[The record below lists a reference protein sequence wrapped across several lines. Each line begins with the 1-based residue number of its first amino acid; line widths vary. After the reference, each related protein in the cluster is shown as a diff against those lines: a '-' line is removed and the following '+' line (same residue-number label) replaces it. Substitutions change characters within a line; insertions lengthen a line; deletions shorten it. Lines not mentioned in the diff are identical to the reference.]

1 MAAKQNGSKTRIN
14 RPFVGIPSFLR
25 APICLDPDDFD
36 GAIAVMGVPF
46 DEGSP
51 FLSGSRLG
59 PRALREHSLRFVS
72 GSGGFYNPETR
83 KSYLDVELTQ
93 NLIVDIGDADV
104 APTNVE
110 RTFAEITAMVR
121 AVLDRG
127 ALPVVLGGDHSI
139 TYPIWALREHSLRFV
154 SGSGGFYN
162 PETRKSYL
170 DVELTQNLIV
180 DIGDAD
186 VAPTNVERTFAEITA
201 MVRAVLDRGAL
212 PVVLGGDHS
221 ITY

>member
-51 FLSGSRLG
+51 YLAGSRMG

-83 KSYLDVELTQ
+83 KKYLDIELTHD
-93 NLIVDIGDADV
+93 LIGDADV

-110 RTFAEITAMVR
+110 RTLPEITAMGR
-121 AVLDRG
+121 AVLDHG
-127 ALPVVLGGDHSI
+127 ALP
-139 TYPIWALREHSLRFV
+139 
-154 SGSGGFYN
+154 
-162 PETRKSYL
+162 
-170 DVELTQNLIV
+170 
-180 DIGDAD
+180 
-186 VAPTNVERTFAEITA
+186 
-201 MVRAVLDRGAL
+201 
-212 PVVLGGDHS
+212 
-221 ITY
+221 